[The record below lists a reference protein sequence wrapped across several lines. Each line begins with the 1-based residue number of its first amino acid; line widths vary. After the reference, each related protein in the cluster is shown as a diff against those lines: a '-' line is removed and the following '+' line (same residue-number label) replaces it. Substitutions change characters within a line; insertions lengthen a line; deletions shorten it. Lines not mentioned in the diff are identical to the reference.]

1 MGNGNREYIDSKNY
15 KDPSLEESLNYIPD
29 TELALVDGEMSEI
42 NRGEQEV
49 LTLLDAVEND
59 TGIRLPFKEG
69 DVLEAMG
76 GSGDINPES
85 GRRRYQQEGGDLV
98 GNVGKSVGLA
108 QTMTSA
114 AGMMTGGAAA
124 TTGAALAAAAGPLA
138 LVALVGSVWK
148 GANDAAK
155 ANRKKMKTIGQGI
168 AKINDKRVQLGER
181 AREDIGNI
189 WEGVGSKL
197 SDIRYGI
204 GEKFEGLSGTVDKV
218 VRRGKGLATGA
229 AEEIISETTT
239 NVQEGLTRETENL
252 TDVAEGQIDI
262 YGRKMEDET
271 ESMTMEIQDMNKQI
285 DELSK
290 KQYGYQNI
298 LS

>member
-1 MGNGNREYIDSKNY
+1 M
-15 KDPSLEESLNYIPD
+15 
-29 TELALVDGEMSEI
+29 
-42 NRGEQEV
+42 
-49 LTLLDAVEND
+49 LTLLKAVEND
-59 TGIRLPFKEG
+59 TGLRLPFKEG
-69 DVLEAMG
+69 EVLEAMG
-76 GSGDINPES
+76 GSGDINPET
-85 GRRRYQQEGGDLV
+85 GRIRYQQEAGGDLM
-98 GNVGKSVGLA
+98 GNASSAYAGAQLMSSAGTAMAASGSGLV
-108 QTMTSA
+108 
-114 AGMMTGGAAA
+114 AGAGA
-124 TTGAALAAAAGPLA
+124 GLAAAAGPLA
-138 LVALVGSVWK
+138 LVALIGSVWK

-155 ANRKKMKTIGQGI
+155 ANREKMKKIGQGI
-168 AKINDKRVQLGER
+168 EKINDKRQQLGER

-271 ESMTMEIQDMNKQI
+271 ESMTAEIQDMNKQI